1 MSNAVLLARL
11 RLVQR
16 ARGTGLVLR
25 LLIVLSPMAAIVCTQ
40 MATDSRVFAL
50 DLVFLDALIVVL
62 SVVCVVYPDGHVGI
76 VVLALLTAKWLAGV
90 DHHTTPWALAV
101 AALFTVFHTSLA
113 AASVAPPSAP
123 WSAAMKR
130 RWLRRASILVL
141 ASGATAL
148 MVSGASHLRLE
159 GSDIMLAA
167 ALALLAVGGLWAA
180 GARSS
185 ESSPRP
191 E

>member
-1 MSNAVLLARL
+1 MTNAVLLARL
-11 RLVQR
+11 RLVQQ

-25 LLIVLSPMAAIVCTQ
+25 LLIVCSPAAAILCTH
-40 MATDSRVFAL
+40 FAGTGGL
-50 DLVFLDALIVVL
+50 FEPNLIALDALIVVL
-62 SVVCVVYPDGHVGI
+62 SLVCVVYPDGHVGL
-76 VVLALLTAKWLAGV
+76 VVLALLTGEWLADV

-101 AALFTVFHTSLA
+101 AALFTVFHASLA

-130 RWLRRASILVL
+130 RWLHRAAMLVV
-141 ASGATAL
+141 ASGVTAL
-148 MVSGASHLRLE
+148 MVSGASHLRLA

-180 GARSS
+180 AARSNQ
-185 ESSPRP
+185 SSPRP